1 MIPYLVFQR
10 KQRCQKKNKQ
20 QQQTKKTTRSCLY
33 EHQIVLKG
41 KLQILNFE
49 KGEYNLIVSKNI
61 NSLHEVNLAEQF

>member
-1 MIPYLVFQR
+1 MVPYLVFQR
-10 KQRCQKKNKQ
+10 KQRCQKKTNNNNKP
-20 QQQTKKTTRSCLY
+20 KKPTRSCLY

>member
-1 MIPYLVFQR
+1 LYSKENNAVKK
-10 KQRCQKKNKQ
+10 KQTTTTNQKKP
-20 QQQTKKTTRSCLY
+20 TRSCLY